1 MTQLRKKIRQFVR
14 LATHTQLLPILES
27 GDDPLIGGQAVIEG
41 VMMRAPHSYCVT
53 VRRADGTTATDQGLL
68 ERPSEKYKVLG
79 WPVIRGVGTL
89 GQAMS
94 LGIKTLRFSANQALI
109 DEAEPESSVAE
120 PPSSDDGK
128 SMAGDGQNINVT
140 SRNEAPKE
148 DAKEEK
154 ESAEISGWMMT
165 LNVIV
170 SIAFFIFLYK
180 FIPLVITTQIQEH
193 SSWLSGN
200 VAFNLVD
207 GVIRLAIFLTFLA
220 LISRME
226 DIRRVFQY
234 HGAEH
239 KVVFNYESGK
249 PVDVATSQAFTTFHP
264 RCGTSFLMV
273 VMLIS
278 IVVYSLIPVEGFALR
293 FLMRILL
300 LPVIAGISYEVI
312 RFAAKH
318 QGTLWASMVLPGLWL
333 QRITTKDPADDQ
345 VEISIQSLE
354 AAMAL
359 EKEQNGELVV
369 A

>member
-1 MTQLRKKIRQFVR
+1 M
-14 LATHTQLLPILES
+14 
-27 GDDPLIGGQAVIEG
+27 
-41 VMMRAPHSYCVT
+41 
-53 VRRADGTTATDQGLL
+53 
-68 ERPSEKYKVLG
+68 
-79 WPVIRGVGTL
+79 
-89 GQAMS
+89 
-94 LGIKTLRFSANQALI
+94 
-109 DEAEPESSVAE
+109 
-120 PPSSDDGK
+120 
-128 SMAGDGQNINVT
+128 
-140 SRNEAPKE
+140 
-148 DAKEEK
+148 KEEK
-154 ESAEISGWMMT
+154 KSSEISGWMMT
-165 LNVIV
+165 LNVIF

-200 VAFNLVD
+200 IAFNLVD
-207 GVIRLAIFLTFLA
+207 GVIRLAIFLTFLV

-249 PVDVATSQAFTTFHP
+249 PVDIATSQAFTTFHP

-318 QGTLWASMVLPGLWL
+318 QGTLWSSMVLPGLWL

>member
-1 MTQLRKKIRQFVR
+1 MTQLRKKFRQFIR

-109 DEAEPESSVAE
+109 DEAEPASSGAESRSFVAESS
-120 PPSSDDGK
+120 SSGNEKNKNDESK
-128 SMAGDGQNINVT
+128 
-140 SRNEAPKE
+140 NEAV
-148 DAKEEK
+148 KEETK
-154 ESAEISGWMMT
+154 SSEISGWMMT
-165 LNVIV
+165 LNVIF

-200 VAFNLVD
+200 IAFNLVD
-207 GVIRLAIFLTFLA
+207 GVIRLAIFLTFLV

-249 PVDVATSQAFTTFHP
+249 PVDVPTSQAFTTFHP

-318 QGTLWASMVLPGLWL
+318 QGTLWSSMVLPGLWL

>member
-1 MTQLRKKIRQFVR
+1 MTQLRRKISRFFR
-14 LATHTQLLPILES
+14 LAAHTQLLPILES

-53 VRRADGTTATDQGLL
+53 VRRADGTTVSEQGVL

-109 DEAEPESSVAE
+109 EEGEQQNSGGEKNTMEGEKSS
-120 PPSSDDGK
+120 
-128 SMAGDGQNINVT
+128 
-140 SRNEAPKE
+140 
-148 DAKEEK
+148 
-154 ESAEISGWMMT
+154 EISGWMMT
-165 LNVIV
+165 LNVIF

-180 FIPLVITTQIQEH
+180 FVPLVITTQIQEY

-200 VAFNLVD
+200 IAFNLVD
-207 GVIRLAIFLTFLA
+207 GVIRLGIFVTFLA

-226 DIRRVFQY
+226 DIRRVFEY

-249 PVDVATSQAFTTFHP
+249 PVDVAASQAFTTFHP

-312 RFAAKH
+312 RFAAKR
-318 QGTLWASMVLPGLWL
+318 QGTLWMTMVAPGLWL
-333 QRITTKDPADDQ
+333 QRITTKSPADDQ

-359 EKEQNGELVV
+359 EKEQTGEMVI

>member
-1 MTQLRKKIRQFVR
+1 MTQLRKKISRFFR
-14 LATHTQLLPILES
+14 LAAHTQLLPILES

-53 VRRADGTTATDQGLL
+53 VRRPDGQTVSEQGMLV
-68 ERPSEKYKVLG
+68 RPSEKHRVLG

-109 DEAEPESSVAE
+109 EEGEQQDSGGE
-120 PPSSDDGK
+120 K
-128 SMAGDGQNINVT
+128 ST
-140 SRNEAPKE
+140 KE
-148 DAKEEK
+148 DTREEEK
-154 ESAEISGWMMT
+154 SSEISGWMMA
-165 LNVIV
+165 LNVIF

-180 FIPLVITTQIQEH
+180 FVPLVITTQMQEH

-200 VAFNLVD
+200 IAFNLVD
-207 GVIRLAIFLTFLA
+207 GIIRLAIFLTFLA

-226 DIRRVFQY
+226 DMRRVFEY

-249 PVDVATSQAFTTFHP
+249 PVDIPTSQAFTTFHP

-312 RFAAKH
+312 RFAAKR
-318 QGTLWASMVLPGLWL
+318 QGTLWMTMVAPGLWL
-333 QRITTKDPADDQ
+333 QRITTKNPADDQ
-345 VEISIQSLE
+345 VEISIQSLK

-359 EKEQNGELVV
+359 EKEQTGELVV

>member
-1 MTQLRKKIRQFVR
+1 MTQLRKKISRFFR
-14 LATHTQLLPILES
+14 LAAHTQLLPILES

-53 VRRADGTTATDQGLL
+53 VRRPDGQTVSEQGMLV
-68 ERPSEKYKVLG
+68 RPSEKHRVLG

-109 DEAEPESSVAE
+109 EEGEQQDSGGE
-120 PPSSDDGK
+120 K
-128 SMAGDGQNINVT
+128 ST
-140 SRNEAPKE
+140 KE
-148 DAKEEK
+148 DTREEEK
-154 ESAEISGWMMT
+154 SSEISGWMMA
-165 LNVIV
+165 LNVIF

-180 FIPLVITTQIQEH
+180 FVPLVITTQMQEH

-200 VAFNLVD
+200 IAFNLVD
-207 GVIRLAIFLTFLA
+207 GTIRLAIFLTFLA

-226 DIRRVFQY
+226 DIRRVFEY

-249 PVDVATSQAFTTFHP
+249 PVDIAASQAFTTFHP

-312 RFAAKH
+312 RFAAKR
-318 QGTLWASMVLPGLWL
+318 QGTLWITMVAPGLWL
-333 QRITTKDPADDQ
+333 QRITTKNPADDQ

-354 AAMAL
+354 TAMAL
-359 EKEQNGELVV
+359 EKEQTGELVV

>member
-1 MTQLRKKIRQFVR
+1 MTQLRKKISRFFR
-14 LATHTQLLPILES
+14 LAAHTQLLPILES

-53 VRRADGTTATDQGLL
+53 VRRADGTTVSEQGVL
-68 ERPSEKYKVLG
+68 ERPSEKHKVLG

-109 DEAEPESSVAE
+109 EEGEQQNS
-120 PPSSDDGK
+120 G
-128 SMAGDGQNINVT
+128 GDKNT
-140 SRNEAPKE
+140 E
-148 DAKEEK
+148 EEK
-154 ESAEISGWMMT
+154 KSSEISGWMMA
-165 LNVIV
+165 LNVIF

-200 VAFNLVD
+200 IAFNLVD
-207 GVIRLAIFLTFLA
+207 GMIRLGIFVTFLA

-226 DIRRVFQY
+226 DIRRVFEY

-249 PVDVATSQAFTTFHP
+249 PVDVAASQAFTTFHP

-312 RFAAKH
+312 RFAAKR
-318 QGTLWASMVLPGLWL
+318 QGTLWMTMVAPGLWL
-333 QRITTKDPADDQ
+333 QRITTKSPADDQ

-359 EKEQNGELVV
+359 EKEQTGEMVI

>member
-1 MTQLRKKIRQFVR
+1 MTQLRKKISRFFR

-53 VRRADGTTATDQGLL
+53 VRRAGGETVSEQGVL
-68 ERPSEKYKVLG
+68 ERPSEKHKVLG

-89 GQAMS
+89 GQAMK
-94 LGIKTLRFSANQALI
+94 LGIKTLRFSANQALMEEGEQQNSG
-109 DEAEPESSVAE
+109 DE
-120 PPSSDDGK
+120 K
-128 SMAGDGQNINVT
+128 STTQVT
-140 SRNEAPKE
+140 EKQ
-148 DAKEEK
+148 DAKEENK
-154 ESAEISGWMMT
+154 SGEISGWMMT
-165 LNVIV
+165 LNVIF

-180 FIPLVITTQIQEH
+180 FIPLVITTQMQEH

-200 VAFNLVD
+200 IAFNLVD
-207 GVIRLAIFLTFLA
+207 GIIRLAIFLTFLA

-226 DIRRVFQY
+226 DIRRVFEY

-249 PVDVATSQAFTTFHP
+249 PVDIPTSQSFTTFHP

-293 FLMRILL
+293 FLMRILM